1 MTDELFLMAFCCE
14 LRLYAFTSKSDDYY
28 KNSFRK
34 SEISDTKSSISYITY
49 YGFRSLNQTLL
60 IVENVLLSR
69 LFDVLFIS

>member
-14 LRLYAFTSKSDDYY
+14 LRLYAFTSKSNDYY

-49 YGFRSLNQTLL
+49 YGLR
-60 IVENVLLSR
+60 
-69 LFDVLFIS
+69 